1 MEQRRQS
8 LEHLKT
14 RLIAAE
20 NQQIQR
26 KKQRFIGSTAKLD
39 AMSPL
44 KVLTRGYSIVHGDND
59 AVLRSVHQTAP
70 GHEVRITLSD
80 GSLKAVVSEIKED
93 TK

>member
-1 MEQRRQS
+1 
-8 LEHLKT
+8 
-14 RLIAAE
+14 
-20 NQQIQR
+20 
-26 KKQRFIGSTAKLD
+26 
-39 AMSPL
+39 MSPL

-70 GHEVRITLSD
+70 EHEVRITLSD